1 MGAGDGRLKIHI
13 VDDDEQDRNALAFLL
28 TASGLS
34 VTTHASG
41 VDFLSQMDGD
51 GRICLIADLKM
62 PHMNGVEL
70 LQHLSRRTPAIATIV
85 LSGQADIPLAIAAMQ
100 AGAFDVIE
108 KPFDEETLLR
118 AIQDAS
124 DGGSRFPPSSEIDA
138 RARDLTHVERQVLK
152 DIMSGYSNRA
162 IGQDLDISPRMVEL
176 HRASIMAKMQ
186 AASMTDLVRLT
197 LSAHGVMF

>member
-1 MGAGDGRLKIHI
+1 MGAGDERLKIHI
-13 VDDDEQDRNALAFLL
+13 VDDDEQNRKALAFLL

-41 VDFLSQMDGD
+41 ADFLSQADGD
-51 GRICLIADLKM
+51 GRICLITDLKM

-70 LQHLSRRTPAIATIV
+70 LQHLSRRTPAITTIV

-108 KPFDEETLLR
+108 KPFDGETLLR
-118 AIQDAS
+118 AIRDAS

-138 RARDLTHVERQVLK
+138 RARDLTSVERQVLK

-176 HRASIMAKMQ
+176 HRASIMAKMR

-197 LSAHGVMF
+197 LSARGIAL

>member
-1 MGAGDGRLKIHI
+1 MGAGDGRLEIHI

-41 VDFLSQMDGD
+41 ADFLSRAVGD
-51 GRICLIADLKM
+51 GRICLITDLKM

-108 KPFDEETLLR
+108 KPFDGETLLR

-124 DGGSRFPPSSEIDA
+124 DGGSRFPPQSEIDA
-138 RARDLTHVERQVLK
+138 RARDLTSVERQVLK

-186 AASMTDLVRLT
+186 AASMTDLVRLA
-197 LSAHGVMF
+197 LSAHGIAL